1 VTREAPSD
9 DLAAMRP
16 ELCRLRVPTL
26 IVWGTGDAFFPI
38 KWGRQL
44 AELIPGTT
52 LHTIDGARMH
62 FPDERADEFVPLLRD
77 HWART
82 RS

>member
-1 VTREAPSD
+1 V
-9 DLAAMRP
+9 
-16 ELCRLRVPTL
+16 RLGDRLSTL
-26 IVWGTGDAFFPI
+26 TLTNCDTEGNTPPKLF
-38 KWGRQL
+38 K
-44 AELIPGTT
+44 PGTT